1 MTTSNNTANKFKC
14 KYCEKE
20 FVRENSLAVHVCEQK
35 KRYQEKGERGV
46 QLGYQAWLAFY
57 EYSQGSAKTKT
68 WDHFAKSPYY
78 KAFVKF
84 GRYCVDIRAV
94 HPKRFMDWLL
104 KNNKKIDYW
113 AKDSNYDEY
122 LNYILKVEHPTD
134 ALKRAIEYS
143 IEWGESKDADP
154 KDVIRYGNNYATC
167 QLITKGTLSPWV
179 VYNSQS
185 GQKFLS
191 ELTQDQQ
198 QIVWPYIDP
207 EQWEQVFK
215 KYPADLE
222 FVKEALKQAGW

>member
-1 MTTSNNTANKFKC
+1 MTSTEYVC
-14 KYCEKE
+14 KYCEKS
-20 FVRENSLAVHVCEQK
+20 FKRENSLAVHVCEQK
-35 KRYQEKGERGV
+35 KRHQEKGERGV

-57 EYSQGSAKTKT
+57 EYSQGSATKKN
-68 WDHFAKSPYY
+68 WEQFVKSPYY

-179 VYNSQS
+179 IYNSQS
-185 GQKFLS
+185 GQKFLT

-207 EQWEQVFK
+207 EQWERVFK